1 MGSSQDR
8 EQLKRLLAQL
18 SVRTGEF
25 VLVSGKRSSV
35 YVDAKLTTCR
45 AAAMPLIGRLFLD
58 KIIERDWQP
67 DAVGGLTMGADPI
80 CLSIARESLERGLE
94 IDCFLVRKEPKKHGT
109 MKFIEGLAPDSRLDV
124 VIIDDVCTSG
134 GSTRIAIQHARDEGL
149 RVLGAICLVDR
160 EEGAREAIEDEL
172 GCPFARIFT
181 LSELTVPLESGAA
194 QALRQYPAHA
204 ASTGPPQS

>member
-1 MGSSQDR
+1 MDSSQDR
-8 EQLKRLLAQL
+8 EQLKRLLSQL
-18 SVRTGEF
+18 SVRVGEF

-58 KIIERDWQP
+58 GILARGWQP
-67 DAVGGLTMGADPI
+67 AAVGGLTMGADPI
-80 CLSIARESLERGLE
+80 CLSIARESLERGME
-94 IDCFLVRKEPKKHGT
+94 INCFLVRKESKKHGT
-109 MKFIEGLAPDSRLDV
+109 MKFIEGLAPDSDLDV

-134 GSTRIAIQHARDEGL
+134 GSTKIAIQHAREAGL

-160 EEGAREAIEDEL
+160 EEGAREAIENEL

-181 LSELTVPLESGAA
+181 LSELTELLELPAA
-194 QALRQYPAHA
+194 HALRQYPVPA
-204 ASTGPPQS
+204 ASTEPPQS

>member
-1 MGSSQDR
+1 MHASQDR

-58 KIIERDWQP
+58 RIAQSGWQP
-67 DAVGGLTMGADPI
+67 AAVGGLTMGADPI
-80 CLSIARESLERGLE
+80 CLSIARESLERGME
-94 IDCFLVRKEPKKHGT
+94 INCFLVRKESKKHGT
-109 MKFIEGLAPDSRLDV
+109 MKFIEGLAPDSDLDV

-134 GSTRIAIQHARDEGL
+134 GSTKIAIQHAREAGL

-160 EEGAREAIEDEL
+160 EEGAREAIENEL

-181 LSELTVPLESGAA
+181 LSELTEPFESPAA
-194 QALRQYPAHA
+194 PAPRQYPARA
-204 ASTGPPQS
+204 ASTGPQQS

>member
-1 MGSSQDR
+1 MHASQDR

-58 KIIERDWQP
+58 RIAQSGWQP
-67 DAVGGLTMGADPI
+67 AAVGGLTMGADPI
-80 CLSIARESLERGLE
+80 CLSIARESLERGME
-94 IDCFLVRKEPKKHGT
+94 INCFLVRKESKKHGT
-109 MKFIEGLAPDSRLDV
+109 MKFIEGLAPDSHIDV

-134 GSTRIAIQHARDEGL
+134 GSTKIAIRHAREAGL
-149 RVLGAICLVDR
+149 RVLGALCLVDR
-160 EEGAREAIEDEL
+160 EEGARESIESEL
-172 GCPFARIFT
+172 DCPFTAIFT
-181 LSELTVPLESGAA
+181 LSELTELLESPEA
-194 QALRQYPAHA
+194 QAPRQYPARA
-204 ASTGPPQS
+204 ASTVPPQS

>member
-1 MGSSQDR
+1 MDSSQDR
-8 EQLKRLLAQL
+8 EQLKRLLSQL
-18 SVRTGEF
+18 SVRVGEF

-58 KIIERDWQP
+58 GILARGWQP
-67 DAVGGLTMGADPI
+67 AAVGGLTMGADPI

-134 GSTRIAIQHARDEGL
+134 GSTKIAIQHAREAGL

-160 EEGAREAIEDEL
+160 EEGAREAIENEL

-181 LSELTVPLESGAA
+181 LSELTELLELPAA
-194 QALRQYPAHA
+194 QALRQYPVPA
-204 ASTGPPQS
+204 ASTVPPQS